1 MGKILKWATF
11 LVCLVSINK
20 GFSQSPLDGNWYSTG
35 TVAIEGSTNSYLG
48 ELKLKQKGRAVSGQ
62 FNYYFRD
69 SLFSVPVSGEF
80 DLNSRYI
87 LIKSFPI
94 ILHSSTNTKMGVDC
108 YMRGEFMLRI
118 SRVGSYLSGKF
129 IAEENYKYTCPE
141 IAFTFEKNSDTS
153 TNPIQEAKQ
162 VSAAPIAKITN
173 KDSVTTHTVDPVIA
187 LITKQFEER
196 PKFVFK
202 DLYVDSST
210 IDLEF
215 VDNGAIDY
223 DSISVFLNN
232 KLILKKTMLTHS
244 PIKLKIKLDTSIPV
258 NELSMFANNEGL
270 IPPNTATLTVID
282 GDNKTDIDMTSSLH
296 STATLKLKRWKK

>member
-1 MGKILKWATF
+1 MGKIFKWALL
-11 LVCLVSINK
+11 LVCLVSNSK
-20 GFSQSPLDGNWYSTG
+20 AFSQSPIDGNWYSNG
-35 TVAIEGSTNSYLG
+35 TVEIEGSTNSYLG

-62 FNYYFRD
+62 FSYYFRD
-69 SLFSVPVSGEF
+69 SLFSIPITGEF

-118 SRVGSYLSGKF
+118 SRVGSYLAGKL
-129 IAEENYKYTCPE
+129 IADEKYKYTCPE
-141 IAFTFEKNSDTS
+141 IAFTFEKNNDTTS
-153 TNPIQEAKQ
+153 SPIQEAKQ
-162 VSAAPIAKITN
+162 ITVTPKTITPQ
-173 KDSVTTHTVDPVIA
+173 KDSATPTIDPITA
-187 LITKQFEER
+187 LITKQFENR
-196 PKFVFK
+196 PKYLFK

-210 IDLEF
+210 ITLEF
-215 VDNGAIDY
+215 IDNGAIDY

-232 KLILKKTMLTHS
+232 KLVLKKTMLTHT
-244 PIKLKIKLDTSIPV
+244 PIKLKLQLDDKLPY

-270 IPPNTATLTVID
+270 IPPNTATMTVID
-282 GDNKTDIDMTSSLH
+282 GDNRTEIEMNSSLN